1 MTSLYEK
8 YQRKIDAQERKQV
21 SIEDAIRRQRADIE
35 AAQERIATL
44 KYQLQGAK
52 SAQDD
57 LRKQRDRAINA
68 QDRREVKKLC
78 DKYDLT
84 VEREIVD
91 SYYDYSSR
99 RPVNDYTYW
108 VDCPKWLDKD
118 PIEDGHYAYNL
129 GDALNI
135 LEIYAK
141 HHPDH
146 PEHDKREYNAV
157 PRHI

>member
-1 MTSLYEK
+1 MTSLYKK
-8 YQRKIDAQERKQV
+8 YQRKIDDQQKIQQDCEDEMI
-21 SIEDAIRRQRADIE
+21 SIEGQIKSLKNRLADVRCE
-35 AAQERIATL
+35 ARKAYE
-44 KYQLQGAK
+44 
-52 SAQDD
+52 AQDD
-57 LRKQRDRAINA
+57 LVKQRDRAINA

>member
-1 MTSLYEK
+1 MTSLYKK
-8 YQRKIDAQERKQV
+8 YQRKIDDQQKIQQACEDEMISIEGQIKSLKNRLADVRYEARKAYEAQE
-21 SIEDAIRRQRADIE
+21 
-35 AAQERIATL
+35 
-44 KYQLQGAK
+44 
-52 SAQDD
+52 D
-57 LRKQRDRAINA
+57 LVKQRDRAINA